1 MFEQYPAI
9 LITKLYVPRVR
20 APHVSR
26 PHLLSTLDT
35 GLDRKLILIAAAAGF
50 GKTTLIADWASQYAD
65 VVCWYALDEGD
76 NDPARFL
83 SYLIAAIQTRR
94 PHIGQELLAALQ
106 SPQPP
111 AVEHTLHSL
120 INQLATDPQRLI
132 IVLDDYHV
140 SDHPTIHTA
149 LAFLLDHLPP
159 HLTLVLITRA
169 DPPLPLA
176 RLRAQNDLL
185 ELRAAELRFTVD
197 EATRF
202 LNENMRI
209 NLSREAVQAL
219 ESRTEGWIA
228 GLQLAAV
235 AMQALP
241 GDKQAFVRSFTGSH
255 RFVLDYLIEEV
266 LSRQPD
272 NARRFLLQTSI
283 LRRMNGA
290 LCSAVTGDADGQVML
305 DYLERHNLFLIPLDQ
320 SRYWYR
326 YHHLFGDLLQARLQA
341 EYPTELKSLYQ
352 RAAQW
357 HEQNN
362 LPEEAVVYALAAQD
376 FDYAAQLI
384 VGPAAGVAHRSE
396 AATLLDWYGRFPPD
410 VVARYPRLCL
420 HFGLAFA
427 LNGRWDEAETLLR
440 YVEGAGNS
448 DFPPGEALLLA
459 YLVAVYRQD
468 AASLATIAEKA
479 AANVQSDRLAKLVL
493 AFIVSLNGD
502 MRYGCQLMA
511 EAQEL
516 SERAGDTQLALTALF
531 HQCRFH
537 VLLGDL
543 HRGYELSQQAL
554 QRLHEL
560 GGAAMPMAAFA
571 HVSLGRI
578 LIEWNDLDQA
588 AQHLTQAIR
597 LSELSGFVTGMLS
610 SATMMLAEV
619 RQAQGDTDGA
629 IRTAQAA
636 IAHAERY
643 DPPPE
648 VAWLTTYQARLWLI
662 QGNTSAAIDWL
673 RNLSGDLPPSMFYP
687 LTIQQITRARVLWAQ
702 RKTNEAIALLT
713 RLTAQPPDLLT
724 IEALAVLALARQS
737 NGDSVNAL
745 LSLEQALTFAEAEN
759 RVRVFLDLGY
769 PMAKLLARF
778 CETHPDHTFARQL
791 LAAFP
796 VQPEA
801 AQPIEPLSE
810 RERAI
815 LRLIVAGQSN
825 EEIAQSLTLAVS
837 TVKWYIN
844 TLYGKLHVKTR
855 SQAIARTHELKLLA
869 E

>member
-20 APHVSR
+20 RSHISR
-26 PHLLSTLDT
+26 SHLLSVLDT

-65 VVCWYALDEGD
+65 DVCWYSLDEGD

-120 INQLATDPQRLI
+120 INQLAASPQRLV

-140 SDHPTIHTA
+140 IDHQAIHAA
-149 LAFLLDHLPP
+149 LAFLFDHLPL
-159 HLTLVLITRA
+159 HLTLVLMSRA

-176 RLRAQNDLL
+176 RLRARNDLL
-185 ELRAAELRFTVD
+185 ELRAAELRFSID
-197 EATRF
+197 EASHF
-202 LNENMRI
+202 LNENMQI
-209 NLSREAVQAL
+209 DLSREAVQAL
-219 ESRTEGWIA
+219 DSRTEGWIA

-235 AMQALP
+235 AMQTLP

-266 LSRQPD
+266 LSHQPD
-272 NARRFLLQTSI
+272 DVRRFLLQTSI
-283 LRRMNGA
+283 LHRLNGA
-290 LCSAVTGDADGQVML
+290 LCSAVTGDADGQAML

-320 SRYWYR
+320 ARYWYR
-326 YHHLFGDLLQARLQA
+326 YHHLFGDLLQARLQV
-341 EYPTELKSLYQ
+341 EYPAALQSLYQ
-352 RAAQW
+352 RAVQW
-357 HEQNN
+357 YEQND
-362 LPEEAVVYALAAQD
+362 LPEEAVVYALTAQD

-384 VGPAAGVAHRSE
+384 AGPAAGVAQRGE
-396 AATLLDWYGRFPPD
+396 AATLLDWYTRFPSD

-427 LNGRWDEAETLLR
+427 LNGRWDEAETLLH
-440 YVEGAGNS
+440 YVEGAANS

-468 AASLATIAEKA
+468 TASLATIAEKA
-479 AANVQSDRLAKLVL
+479 AANAQSDRVARLVL

-502 MRYGCQLMA
+502 MRYGCQLLA

-516 SERAGDTQLALTALF
+516 SERAGDTQLALTTLF

-543 HRGYELSQQAL
+543 HRGYELSHQAL
-554 QRLHEL
+554 QRLHDL
-560 GGAAMPMAAFA
+560 GGSALPMATFA

-578 LIEWNDLDQA
+578 LIEWNDLDNA

-597 LSELSGFVTGMLS
+597 LSELNGFVTGMLS
-610 SATMMLAEV
+610 SGTMMLAEV
-619 RQAQGDTDGA
+619 KQAQGDTEGA
-629 IRTAQAA
+629 IQTAQTA
-636 IAHAERY
+636 ISYAERY

-648 VAWLTTYQARLWLI
+648 VNWLKSYQARLWLI
-662 QGNTSAAIDWL
+662 QGNTSAAVNWL
-673 RNLSGDLPPSMFYP
+673 RSLSVDQPPSMFYP
-687 LTIQQITRARVLWAQ
+687 LTIQQVTRARVLLAQ

-713 RLTAQPPDLLT
+713 RLTAQPHDLLAV
-724 IEALAVLALARQS
+724 EALAVLALARQS
-737 NGDSVNAL
+737 NGDNVNAML
-745 LSLEQALTFAEAEN
+745 TLEQALTLAQTEN
-759 RVRVFLDLGY
+759 RIRAILDLGF
-769 PMAKLLARF
+769 PMAKLLTRF

-791 LAAFP
+791 LAAFAIR
-796 VQPEA
+796 PEA
-801 AQPIEPLSE
+801 AQPVEPLSE
-810 RERAI
+810 RERDI

-825 EEIAQSLTLAVS
+825 EEIARTLTLAVS

-855 SQAIARTHELKLLA
+855 SQAIARTHELRLLA
-869 E
+869 D